1 MDAFMFKRIRMGLGL
16 SQAEMAERIGCSL
29 NYVQQMESGSRPISF
44 KMEVLTQRALE
55 AAVREGDPFLKMVRE
70 IKA

>member
-1 MDAFMFKRIRMGLGL
+1 
-16 SQAEMAERIGCSL
+16 
-29 NYVQQMESGSRPISF
+29 MEGGSRPISF